1 VQYSLTYFIKENA
14 MPNMETTSKYWDC
27 ECEDNYIHKSSSTN
41 DEYCSKCNASREDM
55 PDSIVSEVLAA
66 GLPL

>member
-1 VQYSLTYFIKENA
+1 
-14 MPNMETTSKYWDC
+14 MPKMETTSKYWDC